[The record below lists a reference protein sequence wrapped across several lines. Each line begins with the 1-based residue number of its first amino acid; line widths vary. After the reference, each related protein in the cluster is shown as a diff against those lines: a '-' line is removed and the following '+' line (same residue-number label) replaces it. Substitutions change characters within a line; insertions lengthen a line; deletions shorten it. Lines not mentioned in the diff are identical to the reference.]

1 MVVSYLQVSGNYN
14 NSNTGFYVDSGSQFS
29 LGTKL
34 VWNPSTEALVI
45 RGQLQLSDGTD
56 VGTAIENVS
65 TPTGSIARTV

>member
-1 MVVSYLQVSGNYN
+1 MVVTTTTD
-14 NSNTGFYVDSGSQFS
+14 TGFYVDSGSQFS

-56 VGTAIENVS
+56 VGTLLLKMLVHQLV
-65 TPTGSIARTV
+65 R